1 MREKFKFKKF
11 FSNYSLYL
19 ILAFLIIVSASLS
32 PLFISYKNIVN
43 LLMQGSFSGLL
54 AIGMTF
60 VILTGGIDLSVGSI
74 VGFSS
79 ILFATL
85 LHGSIFTF
93 MPKTIFIYKDLVE
106 LSPLFYFPLNILFVV
121 FVGSLIGF
129 INGIISYK
137 FRIHSFIITLAMM
150 IFIRGLAIS
159 YTDGQPLFGMPIY
172 VEFLAY
178 GEFLKVP
185 MPIII
190 WIASAFISGILLKFT
205 LFGRQIY
212 AVGGNEEA
220 ARLSGLNI
228 FIGRVAPFV
237 ISGFFAALVGII
249 MSGRMSCGDPKI
261 AKGWELNAIA
271 AVVIGGTSLFGG
283 KGSIT
288 GTLIG
293 TLIVA
298 LLINIMNLLEMSA
311 YHQEMT
317 KGLIIILSLV
327 MQNILRKNEIDN

>member
-11 FSNYSLYL
+11 LSDHTLHL
-19 ILAFLIIVSASLS
+19 ILVFLIIISASLS
-32 PLFISYKNIVN
+32 PLFLSYKNIVN

-54 AIGMTF
+54 AVGMTF

-93 MPKTIFIYKDLVE
+93 MPETIFIYEDLVE
-106 LSPLFYFPLNILFVV
+106 LSPLFYFPLNFLFVV
-121 FVGSLIGF
+121 FIGSLIGF
-129 INGIISYK
+129 VNGIISYK

-159 YTDGQPLFGMPIY
+159 FTDGQPLFGMPKY

-185 MPIII
+185 MPIIV
-190 WIASAFISGILLKFT
+190 WITSALISSILLKFT

-228 FIGRVAPFV
+228 FIGRISPFV

-261 AKGWELNAIA
+261 AEGWELNAIA

-317 KGLIIILSLV
+317 KGLIIILSLA
-327 MQNILRKNEIDN
+327 MQNILRKNETDN